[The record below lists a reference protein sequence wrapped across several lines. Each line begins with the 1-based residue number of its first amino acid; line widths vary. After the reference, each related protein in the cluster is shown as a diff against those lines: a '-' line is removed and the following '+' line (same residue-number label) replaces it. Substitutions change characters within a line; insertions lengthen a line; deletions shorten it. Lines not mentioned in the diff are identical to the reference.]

1 MGKANRVRRAVEAKK
16 WAVKVVEEAVHAI
29 VFARRE
35 KSLVPENDA
44 DDQSVKAKLL
54 WSARKAAAIAADK
67 ATNAAKAIAGA
78 ALAKK
83 DIDDPSRMINPGE
96 LETPAGFA
104 ATSSRIPAAVVGAG
118 ILPSEVSGVQGHAM
132 GITQINQVANSAPTS
147 NRANDS
153 SSILTLPAPAAV
165 LTPHKRHNP
174 DLPQTCTIP
183 VPYGRNVVA
192 RIGSITQKRA
202 TSTVQ
207 DASKYYGSGRCDTSN
222 EGGRKI

>member
-104 ATSSRIPAAVVGAG
+104 ATSSRIPAAVD
-118 ILPSEVSGVQGHAM
+118 AM
-132 GITQINQVANSAPTS
+132 GITQINQVANSVPTS

-183 VPYGRNVVA
+183 LICFTNSFAAHRLGP
-192 RIGSITQKRA
+192 TLC
-202 TSTVQ
+202 T
-207 DASKYYGSGRCDTSN
+207 
-222 EGGRKI
+222 